1 MKCDNDSKCL
11 NCFSYERLLRLTWD
25 RNNNC
30 TFISFVTSH
39 ILSHDSSVILCS
51 FKREQS
57 REKQFPPS
65 LFNNFPDTKS
75 TKDRMEYLNIWIG
88 RRFDQSSRK
97 YRISYPRESCT
108 KKMVS
113 WNNIGEINLKIA
125 RSIFTWRLKL
135 PRPRH

>member
-30 TFISFVTSH
+30 TFISFVTSY

-88 RRFDQSSRK
+88 RRFDQSVSK
-97 YRISYPRESCT
+97 IPYIVSSGIVHEENDILEQHWWDKLEDCT
-108 KKMVS
+108 QYLHMK
-113 WNNIGEINLKIA
+113 
-125 RSIFTWRLKL
+125 T
-135 PRPRH
+135 

>member
-39 ILSHDSSVILCS
+39 ILSHDSSVVLL
-51 FKREQS
+51 KENNQ
-57 REKQFPPS
+57 EK
-65 LFNNFPDTKS
+65 NNFLHRSLTIFQIQKVPRT
-75 TKDRMEYLNIWIG
+75 EWNIWTFGLGDDSIN
-88 RRFDQSSRK
+88 QSRK